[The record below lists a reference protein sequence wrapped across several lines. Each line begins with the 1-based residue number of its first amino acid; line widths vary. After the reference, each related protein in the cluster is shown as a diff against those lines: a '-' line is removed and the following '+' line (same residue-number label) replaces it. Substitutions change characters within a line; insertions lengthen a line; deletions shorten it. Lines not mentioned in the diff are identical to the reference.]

1 MASIREREMLS
12 KRFFNVPIS
21 GRGLYLKQRGEIFK
35 HWIEDDVE
43 NMSGAEKLVAIAILG
58 LFDGANGVLERQ
70 IVQKRVGK
78 SRSWYDSDRNAAG
91 RMVESLD
98 HDPVWK
104 ELAKVHPAYEKIRK
118 GLKSLSRSK
127 SERAFRKLE
136 TQFTEAVWEL
146 YKADL
151 PLIFVPIDDWW
162 GNPGRKSKGA
172 RKMAEVDI
180 IVGRRDHGQ
189 GLSDRLES
197 LTRNLAHEFRNE
209 KWSSHRMLIEWMM
222 GAGFQVFSAT
232 TGFSLW
238 DKGMVLATNLPK
250 TRETVSHVWRVAG
263 MKGEEVV
270 KYLNTF
276 VAGHELA
283 HAAIDLK
290 ALYSELGAD
299 AIAARKCLEMIVKKG
314 RGWKNMTQT
323 KMVAT
328 ILGESAAQAME
339 RTIGNANNDGY
350 AFSGVRMVN
359 IMFETGMVEFKK
371 GKLEINLKQLSAYM
385 DKLKEVEGW
394 LVDNKSSKIRALG
407 DVSPKAKK
415 FMRDL
420 RRGEAVG
427 GAAVLL

>member
-1 MASIREREMLS
+1 MASDREREMLS
-12 KRFFNVPIS
+12 KRFFDVPIS

-35 HWIEDDVE
+35 HWIENDAE
-43 NMSGAEKLVAIAILG
+43 KMSGAEKLVAIAMLR

-70 IVQKRVGK
+70 IETKRVGK
-78 SRSWYDSDRNAAG
+78 SKSWYDSDRNAAG

-146 YKADL
+146 YKAGL
-151 PLIFVPIDDWW
+151 PLIFVPIDDWLS
-162 GNPGRKSKGA
+162 NPGRKSKGP

-180 IVGRRDHGQ
+180 IVGRRDHSP
-189 GLSDRLES
+189 GLPDRLES

-250 TRETVSHVWRVAG
+250 TRETVSRVWRMAG
-263 MKGEEVV
+263 MKSQEVV
-270 KYLNTF
+270 KYLNT
-276 VAGHELA
+276 VVGGHELA
-283 HAAIDLK
+283 HNAVDLK

-299 AIAARKCLEMIVKKG
+299 AIAARKCLEMIISKG
-314 RGWKNMTQT
+314 EGWKNMTQT

-339 RTIGNANNDGY
+339 KIIGNANNDGY
-350 AFSGVRMVN
+350 PFSGVRMVN
-359 IMFETGMVEFKK
+359 MMFETGVVEFKR
-371 GKLEINLKQLSAYM
+371 GKLEINLKQLPAYM

-394 LVDNKSSKIRALG
+394 LVDNKGQKIRALG

-415 FMRDL
+415 FIL
-420 RRGEAVG
+420 RLTPRPSVVG
-427 GAAVLL
+427 SL

>member
-1 MASIREREMLS
+1 MASDREREMLS
-12 KRFFNVPIS
+12 KRFFDVPIS

-35 HWIEDDVE
+35 HWIEDDVK
-43 NMSGAEKLVAIAILG
+43 NKSGPEKLVAIAMLG
-58 LFDGANGVLERQ
+58 LFDGANQVLACQ
-70 IVQKRVGK
+70 IGRKRVGK

-104 ELAKVHPAYEKIRK
+104 KLAKVHPAYEKIRK

-146 YKADL
+146 YKAGL
-151 PLIFVPIDDWW
+151 PLIFVPIDDWLS
-162 GNPGRKSKGA
+162 NPGRKSKGP

-180 IVGRRDHGQ
+180 IVGRRDHSL
-189 GLSDRLES
+189 GLPDSRLKS
-197 LTRNLAHEFRNE
+197 LNRNLADEFRHE
-209 KWSSHRMLIEWMM
+209 KWSSQIMLIEWMM

-250 TRETVSHVWRVAG
+250 TKEVVSHVWRMAG

-270 KYLNTF
+270 KYLNTL
-276 VAGHELA
+276 VGGHELA
-283 HAAIDLK
+283 HNAIDLK

-299 AIAARKCLEMIVKKG
+299 AIAARKCIEMIIKKG
-314 RGWKNMTQT
+314 KGWKNMTLT
-323 KMVAT
+323 KMVTT

-339 RTIGNANNDGY
+339 KTIGNANNDGY
-350 AFSGVRMVN
+350 PFSGVRMVN
-359 IMFETGMVEFKK
+359 VMFETGVVEFKK
-371 GKLEINLKQLSAYM
+371 GKLAVNLKQLSAYM
-385 DKLKEVEGW
+385 GKLKEVEGW
-394 LVDNKSSKIRALG
+394 LAANKSQKIRALG
-407 DVSPKAKK
+407 DASPKAKG
-415 FMRDL
+415 FMYRMRTLANDPKQAL
-420 RRGEAVG
+420 
-427 GAAVLL
+427 